1 MIRSGSGIAEHTAQ
15 DGRFNLHS
23 ADVGRDAAIRQLS
36 RMVAQVGHRYPHANV
51 LEIGAGKGGATG
63 NVLNALG
70 AAFSTYTY
78 ADASDESFEAA
89 QESFREYSSRMI
101 FRTYDVEQTPASQGF
116 TEGFYDVVF
125 AADLLNG
132 SAQPNEVIA
141 NARRLLKPGG
151 YLITLERTSNDN
163 LCAGL
168 TMGSLPSWWAGAGPA
183 LCASEWDDMLLTSG
197 FSGIDTDTPR
207 GHRLNPY
214 TVFATQAVDERID
227 LLRSPLES
235 GIPETPAPRLV
246 ILGGQTL
253 AVRRAIRGL
262 KVLLGRRFQQIDVVN
277 TVESLNDNIMVPG
290 SAVLSVTEL
299 DEPVFA
305 AISPAKLEGLKALWR
320 SAGPVLWVTRRAR
333 TEEPLSFMSHG
344 LCRVVKY
351 EYPNVSL
358 QVLDLDVLDAKT
370 PDLVAE
376 EFIRTEALR
385 KWAKETKDS
394 DMLWSAEPEVT
405 IESGKRLIPRLYK
418 FVEANDRYNTARR
431 TLVKSVD
438 PKETSVVLTS
448 VGDGQSYDL
457 RAPSPLR
464 LPPPP
469 PPSTSSAPISTV
481 TLSVSHILLQAVE
494 LPCNARVFL
503 CAGTDETTGKA
514 VLAVTHTAESRPT
527 VPAAWTV
534 PLSNTDPEKAVAA
547 IAAHL
552 VASTILGLAQPG
564 SSVLV
569 HEPDALVAAALAQ
582 QSAKA
587 RIELVT
593 TSSSSNI
600 LPKGAGGAWRHVHGK
615 LSSRA
620 VKKILP
626 SHLSVFVDLSQAP
639 HAAPAGKLIAK
650 CLPPMCASYTAAD
663 FYGTAARL
671 PAWVSAESVAETLAA
686 AQDGLRSGGLSDV
699 DTPLSVLSLQDVPS
713 KSVFGRPLTVARWSA
728 EPVSARVE
736 AIDEGAIFRGDR
748 TYWLVGMAGNMG
760 QGICKWM
767 IEHGAKYV
775 VLSSR
780 RPKPLN
786 PGFLGF
792 VESMGA
798 RVEVLAL
805 DVTNKEAVFE
815 CHRKMVE
822 ILPPVGGVAM
832 GAMVLEDSLFERLSF
847 EVLTKVLEPK
857 VAGTRNLDALFYNTP
872 LDFFV
877 VFSSLVCVTGN
888 SGQSNY
894 VAANMYMTAVALHRK
909 RRGLAGSA
917 IALGSVMGVGFVER
931 TEALT
936 SEYFIK
942 LGTKNVSEQDVQQQF
957 AEAIR
962 VGRPDCEET
971 ADIAAGLVPIYAD
984 TDAKAQFRDDVKFGH
999 FIMQRAGAGDKSGR
1013 PRHTLPVRVQLP
1025 EVKSRAEA
1033 MEVIKGQYILAL
1045 ILFVTTDANA
1055 VFTSSIF
1062 HLPAQAHLDDRTRRC
1077 CSRKPLPC

>member
-1 MIRSGSGIAEHTAQ
+1 
-15 DGRFNLHS
+15 
-23 ADVGRDAAIRQLS
+23 
-36 RMVAQVGHRYPHANV
+36 MVAQVGHRYPHANV
-51 LEIGAGKGGATG
+51 LEIGAGQGETTG

-89 QESFREYSSRMI
+89 QERFREFSSRMI
-101 FRTYDVEQTPASQGF
+101 FRTYDTEQAPASQGF
-116 TEGFYDVVF
+116 TEGYYDVVF
-125 AADLLNG
+125 ASDLLNN
-132 SAQPNEVIA
+132 SAQADEVIA

-168 TMGSLPSWWAGAGPA
+168 IMGSLPSWWTGTGPA
-183 LCASEWDDMLLTSG
+183 LCVSEWDDLLLKSG

-227 LLRSPLES
+227 LLRYPLES

-253 AVRRAIRGL
+253 AVRRVIRGL
-262 KVLLGRRFQQIDVVN
+262 KGLLGRRFQQIEVVN
-277 TVESLNDNIMVPG
+277 AVESLNDSIMVPG

-320 SAGPVLWVTRRAR
+320 SAGTVLWVTRRAR

-370 PDLVAE
+370 SELVAE

-385 KWAKETKDS
+385 KWAREARDS
-394 DMLWSAEPEVT
+394 DILWSAEPEVS

-431 TLVKSVD
+431 TLMKLVD
-438 PKETSVVLTS
+438 PKETPVVLTS

-469 PPSTSSAPISTV
+469 PSSTSSATTSTV
-481 TLSVSHILLQAVE
+481 TVSVSHMLLQAIE

-503 CAGTDETTGKA
+503 CAGTDEATGKA
-514 VLAVTHTAESRPT
+514 VLAITHTAESRPT

-547 IAAHL
+547 VAARL
-552 VASTILGLAQPG
+552 VASTILNLAQPG
-564 SSVLV
+564 SAVLV

-582 QSAKA
+582 QSAKDQ
-587 RIELVT
+587 IEVVTT
-593 TSSSSNI
+593 TSSNTP
-600 LPKGAGGAWRHVHGK
+600 PKGASGGTWHHVHSK
-615 LSSRA
+615 LSTRT
-620 VKKILP
+620 VKKLLP

-639 HAAPAGKLIAK
+639 HAAPAGRLIAR
-650 CLPPMCASYTAAD
+650 CLPPMSASFTAAD

-671 PAWVSAESVAETLAA
+671 PAWLSAETVAKTLVD
-686 AQDGLRSGGLSDV
+686 AQRDLRSGGLGMVDV
-699 DTPLSVLSLQDVPS
+699 TPSVLSLQDLPS
-713 KSVFGRPLTVARWSA
+713 TSVFGSPLTVARWSA
-728 EPVSARVE
+728 GPVSVRVE
-736 AIDEGAIFRGDR
+736 AIDEGPIFRADR

-792 VESMGA
+792 VKSMGA
-798 RVEVLAL
+798 RVEVLPL
-805 DVTNKEAVFE
+805 DVTSKEAVFE
-815 CHRKMVE
+815 CHRQMVE
-822 ILPPVGGVAM
+822 MLPPVGGVAM

-962 VGRPDCEET
+962 VGRPDCDEV

-1013 PRHTLPVRVQLP
+1013 PRVTLPVRVQLP
-1025 EVKSRAEA
+1025 EVKSQAEA
-1033 MEVIKGQYILAL
+1033 MEVIKGQWPPLVLLVITY
-1045 ILFVTTDANA
+1045 ANA
-1055 VFTSSIF
+1055 AFTSSIF
-1062 HLPAQAHLDDRTRRC
+1062 HLPPQAHPDDRTG
-1077 CSRKPLPC
+1077 